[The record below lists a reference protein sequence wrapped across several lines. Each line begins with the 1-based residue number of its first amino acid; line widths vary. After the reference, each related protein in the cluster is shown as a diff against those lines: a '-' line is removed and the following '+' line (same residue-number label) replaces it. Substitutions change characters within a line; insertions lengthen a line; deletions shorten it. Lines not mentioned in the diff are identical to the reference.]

1 MQKSEMLKN
10 LKKIEE
16 YTEER
21 RKLGLSENKK
31 IQI

>member
-1 MQKSEMLKN
+1 M
-10 LKKIEE
+10 LKKILKIEE
-16 YTEER
+16 EDTKER